1 MSDYKEFA
9 RELLSLAGL
18 SGYEKPVRESI
29 KNKWS
34 PLVEDIWVSPLGS
47 LHAIKRGTG
56 SEPRK
61 KLLVATHMDAVGMMV
76 TKVDGE
82 YIRFT
87 SVGGLDPRVLPF
99 QEVIV
104 HGRELIAGMIGMPS
118 DRHLPEQWQGKA
130 VPMDHL
136 FIDTGLGADRVKS
149 LVRPGDLVSFA
160 NLPLELDG
168 ETLMGHT
175 QDDRAAIVAM
185 TICLELLQSRKHGW
199 DLVAAATVQ
208 EEVGLKGAK
217 TSGFAE
223 MPDLAIAIDVGFA
236 KEPGAS
242 GYFLLD
248 PGSGPALGWGPVTNP
263 MLYRMVESV
272 ANKNGI
278 PFSKEINP
286 AGRTGTDADA
296 LSLVGMGIPTLVM
309 SVPLRFMHSPVE
321 IVRYEDMYHTG
332 RLIAE
337 LMTALDDES
346 MGSIRWDD
354 ENIQEKA

>member
-18 SGYEKPVRESI
+18 SGYEKPVRECIS
-29 KNKWS
+29 KKWA
-34 PLVEDIWVSPLGS
+34 PLVDEIWVSPIGS
-47 LHAIKRGTG
+47 LHALKKGIGG
-56 SEPRK
+56 EPRK

-99 QEVIV
+99 QEVII
-104 HGRELIAGMIGMPS
+104 HGRTSLRGMIGMPS
-118 DRHLPEQWQGKA
+118 DRHLPDQWQGKA
-130 VPMDHL
+130 VPMEHL
-136 FIDTGLGADRVKS
+136 FIDTGIAGNQLHS
-149 LVRPGDLVSFA
+149 LVRPGDLISFA
-160 NLPLELDG
+160 NEPIELDTS
-168 ETLMGHT
+168 TLMGHT
-175 QDDRAAIVAM
+175 QDDRAAVVAM
-185 TICLELLQSRKHGW
+185 TVCLELLQSRKHHW
-199 DLVAAATVQ
+199 DIVAAATVQ

-223 MPDLAIAIDVGFA
+223 QPDLAIAIDVGFA

-263 MLYRMVESV
+263 MLYELAASV
-272 ANKNGI
+272 AQKNRI
-278 PFSKEINP
+278 PFTKEINP
-286 AGRTGTDADA
+286 SGHSGTDADA
-296 LSLVGMGIPTLVM
+296 LSLVGRGIPTLVV
-309 SVPLRFMHSPVE
+309 SIPLRFMHSPVE
-321 IVRYEDMYHTG
+321 IVRYEDMYQTG

-346 MGSIRWDD
+346 MERIQWDLD
-354 ENIQEKA
+354 TDRKDA